1 MIEVSVE
8 LQTVVLVH
16 QDTVLIELCLTMVQE
31 SLVWMVNFAFLLLI
45 TTSVGDRSLEVVDF
59 GGWDADG
66 VLVDGADRELL

>member
-16 QDTVLIELCLTMVQE
+16 QDTVLIEFSLTMVQE
-31 SLVWMVNFAFLLLI
+31 SLVWMVNFAFLLFD
-45 TTSVGDRSLEVVDF
+45 TASVGDRGLEVIDF